1 MATVDCFGDGIFRF
15 EDEVIMAED
24 LQVKKRETRGKRN
37 ARKQRA
43 AGTIPAV
50 LYGHGED
57 SISLSVDATDFAGIL
72 RRGSRVVD
80 LSGDLEEQAL
90 IKDIQWD
97 TFGSQ
102 VLHLDFTR
110 IAAGETITVTIAVEL
125 RGSAPGMN
133 EGGIVEQ
140 SIHEI
145 EIECPAVS
153 VPDKLQVNINNLKL
167 GESLTVADIAAPE
180 GATLLIAEDKVVVQC
195 VEPAPELDE
204 DEAAAMSVEPEVI
217 GRKPGEEG
225 EGV

>member
-1 MATVDCFGDGIFRF
+1 
-15 EDEVIMAED
+15 MAED

-72 RRGSRVVD
+72 RRGGRVVD

-195 VEPAPELDE
+195 VEPAPDLDE
-204 DEAAAMSVEPEVI
+204 DEAAPMSVEPEVI

-225 EGV
+225 EGE